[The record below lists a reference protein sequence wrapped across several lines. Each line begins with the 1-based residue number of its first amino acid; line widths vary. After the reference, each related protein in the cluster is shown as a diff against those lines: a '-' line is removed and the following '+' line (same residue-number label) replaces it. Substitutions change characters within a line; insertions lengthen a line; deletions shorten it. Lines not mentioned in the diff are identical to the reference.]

1 MLDNEYI
8 TTNILSAL
16 LKTIIRRTE
25 ENYAVA
31 AVGAIIKTLEQ
42 KYEFLKYFKIEKD
55 IFHNEYVK
63 VSPQINYVNPKKITR
78 IIQILFQI
86 IYNDLGEKAGLFFIK
101 EVQNNA
107 DYDVIIRLKEQG
119 VDLELIEIQ
128 QQFLYNRKKK
138 KMKEIKDSKAVDTQS
153 LLGYSLDNVDHWEF
167 DLKKKECLIF
177 DKKNKVLDRININN
191 IVQSYI
197 IDHSHSG
204 INNNKE
210 NFLELANKEYQLL
223 KILYSTDVDAS
234 DVCSKL
240 DISEIYLN
248 KIIQKLLKYEML
260 HYISDNELILT
271 DLGINYIKKKEK
283 V

>member
-1 MLDNEYI
+1 MI
-8 TTNILSAL
+8 FVKI
-16 LKTIIRRTE
+16 
-25 ENYAVA
+25 
-31 AVGAIIKTLEQ
+31 Q
-42 KYEFLKYFKIEKD
+42 KD
-55 IFHNEYVK
+55 TFHNEFVK
-63 VSPQINYVNPKKITR
+63 VTPQINNVNPKKISR
-78 IIQILFQI
+78 IIEILFQI
-86 IYNDLGEKAGLFFIK
+86 VYNDLGEKAGLFFIK
-101 EVQNNA
+101 EVQNNT
-107 DYDVIIRLKEQG
+107 DYDVIIQLKEQG
-119 VDLELIEIQ
+119 IDLELIEIQ

-138 KMKEIKDSKAVDTQS
+138 AKKKIKDKKSMDNQS

-167 DLKKKECLIF
+167 DLLKKECLIF

-197 IDHSHSG
+197 VDHSFTK
-204 INNNKE
+204 IKKDTE
-210 NFLELANKEYQLL
+210 NLLELNNKEYQLL

>member
-1 MLDNEYI
+1 MLDNEYMI
-8 TTNILSAL
+8 TNILSAL

-25 ENYAVA
+25 ENYAIA

-42 KYEFLKYFKIEKD
+42 KYEFLKYLKIQKD
-55 IFHNEYVK
+55 TFHNEFVK
-63 VSPQINYVNPKKITR
+63 VTPQINNVNPKKISR
-78 IIQILFQI
+78 IIEILFQI
-86 IYNDLGEKAGLFFIK
+86 VYNDLGEKAGLFFIK
-101 EVQNNA
+101 EVQNNT
-107 DYDVIIRLKEQG
+107 DYDVIIQLKEQG
-119 VDLELIEIQ
+119 IDLELIEIQ

-138 KMKEIKDSKAVDTQS
+138 AKKKIKDKKSMDNQS

-167 DLKKKECLIF
+167 DLLKKECLIF

-197 IDHSHSG
+197 VDHSFTK
-204 INNNKE
+204 IKKDTE
-210 NFLELANKEYQLL
+210 NLLELNNKEYQLL